1 MFTLDNA
8 KAWMQEF
15 SRIVG
20 ENKEYLTEL
29 DSPIGDADHGTNM
42 ARGMSAAVEPESLN
56 QADLGALFK
65 KVGMTLVSKVGGT
78 SGPLYGTFFM
88 RAGKQAGAVSELDD
102 AAFAAVLRAGLEG
115 VVQRGKTELEDKTM
129 VDALTPGLDAFDKA
143 LAGGSDLAAAAAAA
157 AEAGRTGAEATTDM
171 LAKKGRASYLGER
184 SIGHRDPG
192 ATSSQYLLEA
202 LAAVIK

>member
-8 KAWMQEF
+8 KAWMQEY

-42 ARGMSAAVEPESLN
+42 ARGMAAAVEPEALD
-56 QADLGALFK
+56 QPDLGALFK

-88 RAGKQAGAVSELDD
+88 RAGKEAGASTEIED
-102 AAFAAVLRAGLEG
+102 AAFGAVLRAGLQG
-115 VVQRGKTELEDKTM
+115 VIERGKAELEDKTM
-129 VDALTPGLDAFDKA
+129 VDALTPALDAFDA
-143 LAGGSDLAAAAAAA
+143 AVGGGLAGAAAAA
-157 AEAGRTGAEATTDM
+157 AEAAEKGADATVDM

-192 ATSSQYLLEA
+192 ATSSQYLLQA